1 MNEILSIW
9 ALNNFNYS
17 ITTITITITST
28 YFKCKLILYNVKS
41 IDPVWKYNL
50 CIISRFCRICQCM
63 CTLNDFAFIQLY
75 NKTGM
80 ELCVVVTNL
89 TNMEEEYFH
98 PKTTPDV
105 ALRLAIRMS
114 ISIPGKKI
122 SFWKIVNI

>member
-1 MNEILSIW
+1 
-9 ALNNFNYS
+9 
-17 ITTITITITST
+17 
-28 YFKCKLILYNVKS
+28 
-41 IDPVWKYNL
+41 
-50 CIISRFCRICQCM
+50 
-63 CTLNDFAFIQLY
+63 
-75 NKTGM
+75 M

-122 SFWKIVNI
+122 SFWRVVNISNEIIFVAKIDSENEQTLMVEPYLHVYILAIKIFC

>member
-1 MNEILSIW
+1 MFEYIEWL
-9 ALNNFNYS
+9 
-17 ITTITITITST
+17 
-28 YFKCKLILYNVKS
+28 
-41 IDPVWKYNL
+41 
-50 CIISRFCRICQCM
+50 
-63 CTLNDFAFIQLY
+63 AFTQLY

-122 SFWKIVNI
+122 NIILEGCKYIKIEIIFVIKIDSKDEKILMIQPY